1 MSQGAEVGDRLER
14 GGVVGLELGG
24 EGEGEGEMFER
35 FVASLNKAIG
45 VSDENKGG
53 KSTS

>member
-24 EGEGEGEMFER
+24 EGEGEMFER
-35 FVASLNKAIG
+35 FFASLNKAIG